1 MWKNPAVCF
10 PERLGKLRKL
20 SRRECFSC
28 LCSAAFRV
36 WLWVRMESLLHFL
49 QNHSSDN
56 RLLQLE
62 GTISSSYFFINN
74 SFFPPP
80 VFYRTAVVGGGVSGG
95 KLNQYR
101 EQTQRKPDLI
111 TKYQSP
117 QFVGGK
123 SLKRTRHREKLT
135 GYFYMEGGG
144 DKGGRGGR
152 GKKTGGSL

>member
-1 MWKNPAVCF
+1 MFHQETKSNLLELCLSVSWMWKNPAVCF

-28 LCSAAFRV
+28 LRSAAFRV

-80 VFYRTAVVGGGVSGG
+80 VFYRTAVVGGGGVRR
-95 KLNQYR
+95 KIEPVPRTNPKKTWLNNQI
-101 EQTQRKPDLI
+101 P
-111 TKYQSP
+111 
-117 QFVGGK
+117 K
-123 SLKRTRHREKLT
+123 STICW
-135 GYFYMEGGG
+135 
-144 DKGGRGGR
+144 
-152 GKKTGGSL
+152 GKKPEKDQT